1 MVLKNSP
8 KSLWAR
14 NFDLSL
20 ASVIIA
26 ILVQFMNNGG
36 VYTKGFFYGFNW
48 LVWTTVALQSIGG
61 IIVALVVKYS
71 DNIQKVFISVVSASS
86 LRVAHIWTTT
96 PMAVL
101 LVLIQWILL
110 GYGSTVPLS
119 GEWSVTDGDI
129 TVEFNLTS
137 GGTDVYSVLKN
148 SGLIDDPL
156 RGYGDTELRYISHKN
171 WTFSHRFQ
179 VHYPAVT
186 ETVVLELREVDTF
199 CCVHLNGKF
208 LTCTDNSFIHVN
220 IPITSALRYGW
231 NSLQLAFR
239 STPLMAKVAY
249 KKLSPDPPLPE
260 CWPDIFKGE
269 CRINAVRTTQAS
281 FGWDWGPA
289 FPIQGFWKLPQLR
302 FSNVRIGDGLR
313 FFPVM
318 SGSSWKA
325 FVSVE
330 ILDDGGD
337 RRNSNIYCVYLKL
350 GGGLMSTWAKR
361 CFFAE
366 NGERNVWMELPLV
379 SNTTVRPWWPNGVHS
394 GPHLYSLKVK
404 LRSHDEGPMIDHKS
418 YWVGFR
424 QMELVQATDSRST
437 CARGDAKN
445 THTPSAS
452 TTLARWG
459 RTRAQAQRPRA
470 TTRRNATARLAGLPT
485 KAEGVPGPLTNQVKT
500 GCIDVSVARIFAQL
514 LCTEYSTNCSSK
526 FSPKREESS
535 LTLRRP
541 FPLSDDVM
549 IDSEAYGK
557 TFFFRI
563 NGVSLFIKGS
573 NWIPSSLFP
582 GHRQSG
588 FHGVSSPPTQ
598 AELLRSAARAGIQM
612 LRVWGGGR
620 YESQRFYNH
629 AGRLGIM
636 VWQDMMFACSMYEK
650 PPKGEQDSAEQEIR
664 WQVRRLHHHPAVV
677 VWATNNE
684 VEVAAAQRWYGPK
697 VNKAEYRR
705 RFLDSI
711 APIMVENERPPTTNT
726 GYVPRKVLL
735 SSPSNADAST
745 DTDGIDFNP
754 QDPLSGDVHFYS
766 YYADL
771 WDECSYP
778 VSRFTSE
785 YGIMSLPSPLA
796 WLRSFDN
803 NSQHDD
809 WMVRGRLMMHRLH
822 KIDGIDIVE
831 RLVREKFGEP
841 RTSFTSQESYT
852 LWAYLTQLYQAIA
865 YKTYINLLERHQCT
879 ISGSA
884 LSSDC
889 GGQQKGQ
896 GRSMGHLYWQLN
908 DVWAALTWSTID
920 AVGQWKIAHYLA
932 IRGTASSRHPI
943 GRIIVSRV
951 KGQILVTWVP
961 PVNPIVEKRIRLRVV
976 CAPIQSFRLAPVVIF
991 ETEDSS
997 PWSPDR
1003 CPFEVVKFNVTWLLL
1018 KCPFGVL
1025 STSIDNGQVQINDT
1039 ALLRTPKE
1047 MAPLWPKT
1055 AGYVEVKS
1063 VKRVKSAPSTVPRP
1077 PFQYRQ
1083 VFEVT
1088 LRAESPNL
1096 FIWLVIDPYENI
1108 DGWFSDNA
1116 FNMLFHNEFKLFYF
1130 VKSRTLIPEKNLRKS
1145 IAIYTLA
1152 SI

>member
-1 MVLKNSP
+1 
-8 KSLWAR
+8 
-14 NFDLSL
+14 
-20 ASVIIA
+20 
-26 ILVQFMNNGG
+26 
-36 VYTKGFFYGFNW
+36 
-48 LVWTTVALQSIGG
+48 
-61 IIVALVVKYS
+61 
-71 DNIQKVFISVVSASS
+71 
-86 LRVAHIWTTT
+86 
-96 PMAVL
+96 MAVL

-424 QMELVQATDSRST
+424 QMELVQ
-437 CARGDAKN
+437 
-445 THTPSAS
+445 
-452 TTLARWG
+452 
-459 RTRAQAQRPRA
+459 
-470 TTRRNATARLAGLPT
+470 
-485 KAEGVPGPLTNQVKT
+485 
-500 GCIDVSVARIFAQL
+500 
-514 LCTEYSTNCSSK
+514 
-526 FSPKREESS
+526 
-535 LTLRRP
+535 
-541 FPLSDDVM
+541 DDVM